1 MKGLRVSGLLV
12 ASLALVVGCTS
23 AGTPVET
30 SADIRGTITDLFR
43 PEPSVAAGDM
53 IGSLLIEGVIEEDT
67 DFDRAFVS
75 VTEET
80 QIFEQVGQ
88 SRRPVDFE
96 ALAVGQRVEAR
107 FLGPVMESYP
117 VQATAAEI
125 VILR

>member
-1 MKGLRVSGLLV
+1 MKGLRVFGFLV
-12 ASLALVVGCTS
+12 ASLPLVVGCTS

-53 IGSLLIEGVIEEDT
+53 VGSLLIEGAIEEDT
-67 DFDRAFVS
+67 GYDRAFVS

-117 VQATAAEI
+117 VQATAVEI

>member
-1 MKGLRVSGLLV
+1 MKGLRLLGLLV
-12 ASLALVVGCTS
+12 VSLVLVVGCTS
-23 AGTPVET
+23 AGTPAET
-30 SADIRGTITDLFR
+30 SADIRGTVTDLFR

-53 IGSLLIEGVIEEDT
+53 VGSLLIEGTIEEDT
-67 DFDRAFVS
+67 EYDRAFVS

-88 SRRPVDFE
+88 SRRPADFE

-117 VQATAAEI
+117 VQATAVEI

>member
-1 MKGLRVSGLLV
+1 MKGLRVFGLV
-12 ASLALVVGCTS
+12 AALLPLVVGCTS

-53 IGSLLIEGVIEEDT
+53 VGSLLIEGTVEEDT
-67 DFDRAFVS
+67 GYDRAFVS
-75 VTEET
+75 VTTET

-88 SRRPVDFE
+88 GRRLVDFE

-117 VQATAAEI
+117 VQATAVEI